1 MNEVIAPAPVQT
13 AQTPAAPPAAKKRI
27 YIVEDEA
34 ILALDLAERLTE
46 LGYDVCGSAD
56 NAAKALL
63 DVSQLKPDL
72 VLMDMHLK
80 GETDGIEAAEV
91 ILRTRRTA
99 VVFLTA
105 YSDPETIAR
114 ATEVAP
120 YGYLTKPLQPQGL
133 KPAIEVALRLS
144 QMERRLSESEHW
156 YAATLRGV
164 ADGVVATDAEGA
176 VCFMNPAAERLTQW
190 PQAQALGVPAWQ
202 VLNFR
207 DAGTGLPTR
216 QEGVLRDGHV
226 RVGDVLVA
234 RTGQQVA
241 IDHSQSAIRD
251 EVGELLGAVTV
262 LRDVS
267 AGRAADVS
275 LQYIEERFRIMFEAS
290 PIGMAMVA
298 RDGRFLRLN
307 AALAELLHYP
317 PAALAQ
323 MKEQELS
330 HPEDRHLSDTHVA
343 QLRPGA
349 TAPVQFA
356 KRYVSAEGNEIDALV
371 SVALVPY
378 DAQSLCYLYQVRVG
392 PSHHEHA

>member
-13 AQTPAAPPAAKKRI
+13 LQTPASPPVPKKRI

-63 DVSQLKPDL
+63 DVNLFKPDL

-80 GETDGIEAAEV
+80 GETDGIEAAEE

-105 YSDPETIAR
+105 YSDPDTIAR

-190 PQAQALGVPAWQ
+190 PQALALGVPAWQ

-207 DAGTGLPTR
+207 DACTGLPTR

-226 RVGDVLVA
+226 RVGDVLLA
-234 RTGQQVA
+234 KTGQQVA

-267 AGRAADVS
+267 AARAAEGS
-275 LQYIEERFRIMFEAS
+275 LQYVEERFRIMFEAS

-307 AALAELLHYP
+307 TALAELLHYP
-317 PAALAQ
+317 RAELAQ

-330 HPEDRHLSDTHVA
+330 HPEDRKLSDAQVA

-349 TAPVQFA
+349 TAPVQFG
-356 KRYVSAEGNEIDALV
+356 KRYVSAEGKLIDALV